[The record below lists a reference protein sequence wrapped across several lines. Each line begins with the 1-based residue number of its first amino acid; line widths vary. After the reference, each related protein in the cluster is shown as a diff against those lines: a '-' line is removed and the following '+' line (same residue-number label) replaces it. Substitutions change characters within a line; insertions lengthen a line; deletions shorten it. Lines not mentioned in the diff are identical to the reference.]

1 MADWRG
7 RVDDLLYAGEDVIAR
22 VGRGPDEVVVTTHR
36 VLAFTPERD
45 GPNFDAVDRP
55 NVSSVDFEATGRTW
69 FVVQGLKALAI
80 GALLV
85 AAGLVVDLGGIFGD
99 VSLDNANAVGAGG
112 VLGMLDL
119 LQTAMSL
126 ANEALLA
133 VGGLFVLLG
142 LVAMGAYWTTR
153 TTDLVVAVAGD
164 EDLRLDGEGFSESDR
179 GTIRTAL
186 RRG

>member
-7 RVDDLLYAGEDVIAR
+7 RVDDLLYAGEEVIAR

-55 NVSSVDFEATGRTW
+55 NVSGVDFEASGRTW
-69 FVVQGLKALAI
+69 FVVQGLKALVV

-99 VSLDNANAVGAGG
+99 VSVDGANAVGAGG

-119 LQTAMSL
+119 LVTAMSL
-126 ANEALLA
+126 ANEVLLG
-133 VGGLFVLLG
+133 VGGLLVLLG
-142 LVAMGAYWTTR
+142 VLAMVAYWVTR
-153 TTDLVVAVAGD
+153 TTDLVVAVTGD
-164 EDLRLDGEGFSESDR
+164 DDLRLDGDSFSDSDR